1 MSNILEDTKFI
12 MKKYKIRANKAL
24 GQNFLINQHVVDK
37 IVENSHITK
46 EDLVIEIGPGLGT
59 LTKDLLEKAGKV
71 ICIEL
76 DKKMIKILTDRF
88 SLYDNFELIHG
99 DVLKVRL
106 NKIIKEEKEK
116 NGFKSAKI
124 VANLPYYITT
134 PIIMKLLE
142 DRLDLESIT
151 VMIQKEVADRLIA
164 IPGEKETGAITYSV
178 YYYATA
184 EGIMEVPND
193 SFIPEP
199 EVTSKVI
206 KLTLRKEPPVEVKSR
221 GVMFKIIKSAFM
233 QRRKTLLNALTNTK
247 VFMSKEEGL
256 RILKELHLDEN
267 VRAEKLT
274 LQDFAEITNKILV
287 DESEEKNNAKQ

>member
-1 MSNILEDTKFI
+1 MSHILEDTQFI

-24 GQNFLINQHVVDK
+24 GQNFLINQNVVDK

-59 LTKDLLEKAGKV
+59 LTKELLEKAGKV

-88 SLYDNFELIHG
+88 SLYENFELIHG

-142 DRLDLESIT
+142 NRLDLESIT

-221 GVMFKIIKSAFM
+221 GVMFRIIKSAFM

-256 RILKELHLDEN
+256 AILKELHLDEN

-287 DESEEKNNAKQ
+287 DEPEEKNSSKN

>member
-1 MSNILEDTKFI
+1 MSDILEDTQFI

-24 GQNFLINQHVVDK
+24 GQNFLINQNVVDK
-37 IVENSHITK
+37 IVESSDITK

-59 LTKDLLEKAGKV
+59 LTKELLEKAGKV

-88 SLYDNFELIHG
+88 SLYENFEVIHG
-99 DVLKVRL
+99 DVLQIRL

-178 YYYATA
+178 YYYATS

-199 EVTSKVI
+199 EITSKVI

-256 RILKELHLDEN
+256 RILKELQLDEN

-274 LQDFAEITNKILV
+274 LNDFAEITNKILV
-287 DESEEKNNAKQ
+287 DE